1 MNNVIT
7 FSALQSAV
15 NTAYVAEKIRYDK
28 LLALAIEHAKNG
40 NKNVIANVDRN
51 GRIHAPVE
59 GYVWEHNDE
68 VRIYGKGEFLPYTED
83 SMKKT
88 ISANIAINVALFNDM
103 KALFTDGS
111 MGKSWFTK
119 NGTEVAY
126 FYTNVSTG
134 VYSAI
139 KSVIPTLGKQSFEK
153 RKIVEVPVGEVVESA
168 TWKWSDAK
176 AYNKIMKA
184 DYDISLAEIKYSAG
198 LTWYYEQGRK
208 IKGKLKENYT
218 GLDGKMVRYH
228 YTDDTIYS

>member
-15 NTAYVAEKIRYDK
+15 NNAYVAEQSRYDK

-40 NKNVIANVDRN
+40 NKNVLANVDSK

-68 VRIYGKGEFLPYTED
+68 VKIYGKGEFLPYTED
-83 SMKKT
+83 SLKKL
-88 ISANIAINVALFNDM
+88 ISAKIAINVALFNDM

-153 RKIVEVPVGEVVESA
+153 RKIVEVQEGEVVETAS
-168 TWKWSDAK
+168 WKWSDAK
-176 AYNKIMKA
+176 AWNKIMKA
-184 DYDISLAEIKYSAG
+184 DCDFSLAECLYSAG

-218 GLDGKMVRYH
+218 GLDGKMVKYF
-228 YTDDTIYS
+228 YIDDTIYS